1 MSLNLSAALLVLCL
15 GVSLFGRAQQPPPP
29 PPPAQAPPAES
40 QSHPEKQG
48 KHANDLFLFG
58 TVFTQQGFTLP
69 GALLQLR
76 RAGEKKVR
84 AENITNRAGEF
95 ALNAPRGV
103 EYELTVKAKGFEDQ
117 SQKIEANSGNRPDIV
132 FRMKPVSGGKKK

>member
-1 MSLNLSAALLVLCL
+1 MSINLSAAILVVCL
-15 GVSLFGRAQQPPPP
+15 GVPSFGGAQQP
-29 PPPAQAPPAES
+29 PPPAQAPPGES
-40 QSHPEKQG
+40 QSHPAKQG

-58 TVFTQQGFTLP
+58 TVFTEQGFALP

-84 AENITNRAGEF
+84 AENVTNRAGEF

-103 EYELTVKAKGFEDQ
+103 EYELIVTAKGFEDQ
-117 SQKIEANSGNRPDIV
+117 KLKIEVGSGDRHDLV
-132 FRMKPVSGGKKK
+132 FRMKPLSGGKKK

>member
-1 MSLNLSAALLVLCL
+1 MRINLSAAVIVVCL
-15 GVSLFGRAQQPPPP
+15 GFPLLGGAQQPPPP
-29 PPPAQAPPAES
+29 PPPEQAPPAES
-40 QSHPEKQG
+40 RSHSEKQG

-69 GALLQLR
+69 GTLLQLR

-84 AENITNRAGEF
+84 AENVTNRAGEF
-95 ALNAPRGV
+95 ALNAPRGM
-103 EYELTVKAKGFEDQ
+103 EYELTVKARGYEDQ
-117 SQKIEANSGNRPDIV
+117 LQKIAAGSGDRHDLV